1 MKVLVVGANGQL
13 GREFREIFES
23 GETELGK
30 IDDIYK
36 QADVRYTG
44 VEDLDITNRVQVDEI
59 FKEQFDIVINCSAYT
74 NVAGAESNF
83 DLAYSV
89 NALGVR
95 NLAIACNKT
104 GAKLVHISTDY
115 VFDGN
120 ANIPYTEA
128 DRVNPQN
135 VYGKTKL
142 AGEEFVRQFCPQSFI
157 VRTSWLYG
165 KYGKNFVFTMLG
177 LGKSKN
183 EINVVSDQV
192 GSPTNANDL
201 CYHIL
206 KLARTSEFGTYH
218 ITGKGKC
225 SWYEF
230 ATAFMDF
237 AKLNCKVNAISAQE
251 YADGVIRP
259 AYSVLD
265 HAMLRLAIGD
275 NMREWKQAVQNF
287 IEGVL

>member
-1 MKVLVVGANGQL
+1 MKILVVGTNGQL
-13 GREFREIFES
+13 GRELREILES
-23 GETELGK
+23 GQAKLGE
-30 IDDIYK
+30 IDDVYK
-36 QADVRYTG
+36 QAYVRYTG
-44 VEDLDITNRVQVDEI
+44 IEDFDITNSAQVDEI
-59 FKEQFDIVINCSAYT
+59 FKEQFDIVFNCSAYT
-74 NVAGAESNF
+74 NVKGAESDF
-83 DLAYSV
+83 DLAYNV

-120 ANIPYTEA
+120 ANTPYTEA

-165 KYGKNFVFTMLG
+165 KYGKNFVYTMLT

-183 EINVVSDQV
+183 EINVVADQI

-206 KLARTSEFGTYH
+206 RLACTRQFGTYH
-218 ITGKGKC
+218 ITGNGQC
-225 SWYEF
+225 SWCEF
-230 ATAFMDF
+230 ATAIMKF

-251 YADGVIRP
+251 YADGVVRP

-265 HAMLRLAIGD
+265 HAMLRLTIGD
-275 NMREWKQAVQNF
+275 SMREWEPAIQDF